1 MSKQYLYEE
10 LDVLKKFGSL
20 KELPEYITSN
30 LNENILL
37 REYQEEAFRY
47 FITYYE
53 SPEFRKNKQI
63 HNLFHMATGERV
75 IIVTGCSLCYKI
87 KGFRNFKQIY
97 FMHCLE

>member
-1 MSKQYLYEE
+1 MSNRYLYEE
-10 LDVLKKFGSL
+10 LDVLKRFGSL

-75 IIVTGCSLCYKI
+75 IIVTGCINALVSRVSGTLTKYNSCI
-87 KGFRNFKQIY
+87 A
-97 FMHCLE
+97 